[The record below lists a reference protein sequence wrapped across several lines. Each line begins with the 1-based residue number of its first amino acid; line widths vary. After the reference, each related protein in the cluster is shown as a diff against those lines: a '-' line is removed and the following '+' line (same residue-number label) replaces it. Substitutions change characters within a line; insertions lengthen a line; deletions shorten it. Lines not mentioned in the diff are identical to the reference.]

1 MEGVKKMRIR
11 VRDWQRDWIR
21 ENGRTDELEVVI
33 AESDGA
39 EIYSGSFAGIPEY
52 ELGKKV
58 MVSGRILDSTVPER
72 IGAIRLVV

>member
-1 MEGVKKMRIR
+1 MERVKKVRIR

-39 EIYSGSFAGIPEY
+39 EIYSGSFVCIPEY
-52 ELGKKV
+52 ELDKKV
-58 MVSGRILDSTVPER
+58 MVSGRILDSTIPER
-72 IGAIRLVV
+72 IGTIRLVV